1 MNDEIEIPADEW
13 VPGKLSTEFRRQLR
27 DSDGPLRLLSLG
39 APDEDGFY
47 TPAFMV
53 IGWPE

>member
-1 MNDEIEIPADEW
+1 MNDEIVIPDVEW
-13 VPGKLSTEFRRQLR
+13 VPVKFSTELLRQLR